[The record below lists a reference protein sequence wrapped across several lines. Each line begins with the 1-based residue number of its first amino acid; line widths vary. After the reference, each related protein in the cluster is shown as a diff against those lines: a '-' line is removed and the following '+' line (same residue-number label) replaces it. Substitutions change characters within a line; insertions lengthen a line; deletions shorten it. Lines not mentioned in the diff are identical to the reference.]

1 MKILKYIILA
11 AAFCLPCTASAQF
24 YQSGDD
30 PASVKWMYVE
40 SPHFRVIYPKSLDS
54 LARSYALELEKY
66 RLPVSGSAGFAP
78 GEKMSGKMPVV
89 LHPFSAV
96 ANGLVTWAPKRM
108 DLYTSPQGYGPEPM
122 PWMTM
127 LAIHE
132 SRHVAQMQFGLSGWF
147 RPFRYVFGEMFAG
160 ALAGIYP
167 DKWLLEGDAVVA
179 ETALSRSGRGRT
191 ADFLNYYRIAFDA
204 GDFRNTERWAYGSY
218 WHYTPDHYAFGYM
231 TLSGIRYLYDVPD
244 FSGRLFTHFAG
255 HPWDITAKNTVSK
268 RLTGRK
274 FRALVSES
282 AALYHEIW
290 NEDEEKRGPFLE
302 YRIIS
307 GTPKV
312 HTEYSDNLVFDGEL
326 YSLKESFNKGRSLVK
341 TDEDGK
347 ETRVSA
353 FGSEAGKLFQTEDR
367 IYWSETL
374 PDVRWSL
381 KYNSAIRYMDME
393 TGRKKTLAGGKRLF
407 GPSLSPDG
415 KHIVAARYTDGGLSR
430 LCIIDARTGAEE
442 ISFSVPDSLQLVE
455 PVWLDG
461 GIYATAVSEH
471 GYGIYRLDSESFS
484 ESCELSEQGRQG
496 NGRGKAGRT
505 GSERHVWKTVLAPS
519 PVKIFDLGAERDLLM
534 FTSDRTG
541 VNEMYLMEPESRRV
555 WQETSFR
562 YGSSDFTF
570 SSDGKYLI
578 CAVPD
583 RTGAPLAAVDTDDLL
598 HREVD
603 FHEHCRWEVAD
614 CLSRQERDIARDRG
628 FSSGDPYRDDGSLE
642 GNGLSATGT
651 GLSAPK
657 RYRKFPHLFNLH
669 SWAPVYFDYDNISN
683 GSYED
688 YYSYAS
694 IGATALFQ
702 NRLSTFTGMA
712 GYSFHQDPV
721 AEGKWRHS
729 GHVKFTYSGLYPVIE
744 ATFDINDRAA
754 RTLSGYD
761 LYGISADGGPATAA
775 SVPSVSVYEYS
786 YGSKPLVSGS
796 LSVYIPF
803 NFSSGGWSRG
813 LIPQISYS
821 VSNDR
826 YAKDNIRVTEVPD
839 FSGGS
844 FSPGPEGLPDPG
856 GFPGSGTQDGESTE
870 IRYIIDDSDIRTAIY
885 QALSASLRFY
895 AVRPAAHADVYP
907 EAGIGIEAGIST
919 HPGLR
924 GVIAA
929 SSYLYAY
936 GYVPGI
942 YGNQGLKLTALYGQK
957 LGNSTPVSSAVN
969 TLPRGFTSASRLGSW
984 ASSLAYG
991 VRLTADYA
999 MPFPLGDFH
1008 IGNLFYVT
1016 RGIITPHFDWSFLE
1030 GRQLLSA
1037 GATLEVEFGN
1047 FIGLQFPTTVGVT
1060 WSYNAGKSYRELRN
1074 LGLSRHFVGPVFSMS
1089 F

>member
-1 MKILKYIILA
+1 MKILKSIILA
-11 AAFCLPCTASAQF
+11 AAFCLPCTVSAQF

-40 SPHFRVIYPKSLDS
+40 SPHFKVIYPQSLDS

-204 GDFRNTERWAYGSY
+204 GDFRNAERWAYGSY

-268 RLTGRK
+268 RLAGRK

-282 AALYHEIW
+282 MELYHEIW
-290 NEDEEKRGPFLE
+290 SSEARARAPFTE
-302 YRIIS
+302 YRKIHDE
-307 GTPKV
+307 PAV
-312 HTEYSDNLVFDGEL
+312 HTEYRANTIIEDGL
-326 YSLKESFNKGRSLVK
+326 YSLKESFNKGLRLVR
-341 TDEDGK
+341 TDKDGK
-347 ETRVSA
+347 EKVVSP
-353 FGSEAGKLFQTEDR
+353 FGSETGML
-367 IYWSETL
+367 YWSEDTRRIFWSETV
-374 PDVRWSL
+374 PDRRWSL
-381 KYNSAIRYMDME
+381 KYCSAIRYMDPD
-393 TGRKKTLAGGKRLF
+393 TGKKRTLVRGKRMF
-407 GPSLSPDG
+407 NPSPSPRGDCLS
-415 KHIVAARYTDGGLSR
+415 VTEYTDDGRSR
-430 LCIIDARTGAEE
+430 LCIIDARTGSCNGTA
-442 ISFSVPDSLQLVE
+442 VPPDSLQLIE
-455 PVWLDG
+455 SAWLDG
-461 GIYATAVSEH
+461 KIYCTAVSER
-471 GYGIYRLDSESFS
+471 GYGIYRLD
-484 ESCELSEQGRQG
+484 
-496 NGRGKAGRT
+496 NGKWG
-505 GSERHVWKTVLAPS
+505 TVIEPS
-519 PVKIFDLGAERDLLM
+519 PVMITDIASEGDCLIFV
-534 FTSDRTG
+534 SDRTG
-541 VNEMYLMEPESRRV
+541 ANELYSMDPRTGRM

-562 YGSSDFTF
+562 YGSSDHTF
-570 SSDGKYLI
+570 SPDGKYLV
-578 CAVPD
+578 CSVPD
-583 RTGAPLAAVDTDDLL
+583 RTGAPLAVIDTENLL
-598 HREVD
+598 HRETD
-603 FHEHCRWEVAD
+603 FSEHCRWEVAD

-729 GHVKFTYSGLYPVIE
+729 GHVKFTYSGLFPVIE

-796 LSVYIPF
+796 LSVYVPF

-856 GFPGSGTQDGESTE
+856 GFPGSGTQGGENTG

-924 GVIAA
+924 GVIAP